1 VLKKADMEEQFFP
14 DSFFD
19 GVVCFGV
26 LYYNDFGGL
35 QKAVAEIRRILKPGG
50 KAFIFSRTT
59 DDYRFG
65 KGKRVEKNT
74 FVLDI
79 EDTNE
84 KGMMMHF
91 LDRSGINKI
100 SSRFN
105 EVTVEKT
112 EATFSNL
119 KKKNSDWIIV
129 AKK

>member
-1 VLKKADMEEQFFP
+1 MEEQFFP

>member
-26 LYYNDFGGL
+26 LCYNDFGGL